1 MEPVIVKSSVLL
13 LALLPALSFAAD
25 PATPPPPSSTALQ
38 YVSDNLYTFMHGGP
52 GKQFRII
59 GSIKAGEPVQLL
71 GHSADGQ
78 YSQII
83 DPKGRTAWI
92 ASESLQ
98 PGESFKVQAP
108 KLQQKIDALQHTL
121 DNLDSEQARQIKTQK
136 AELEQL
142 RQQTAQQ
149 SAQLAKQQT
158 ALDELQQQNKT
169 LQSSLD
175 TREQDAQYRWWREG
189 ATIAA
194 AGLGIGL
201 LLPWLPR
208 PRRRKDRWMN

>member
-25 PATPPPPSSTALQ
+25 PATPPAPSPTALQ

-71 GHSADGQ
+71 GRSADGQ

-149 SAQLAKQQT
+149 SAQLTKQQT